1 MQEYIDLFSK
11 EGYSTEDD
19 VENLKDLKLEDLQ
32 RMGIHKRGE
41 ACKLSLFSHIIGWLN
56 MEAESLDEFE
66 TLFYFFVCYS
76 SPPEASK
83 SIGCDLSDQG

>member
-1 MQEYIDLFSK
+1 MSLILQRNVSEWLRRLELQEYIDLFGK

-19 VENLKDLKLEDLQ
+19 IENLKDLKSEDLQ

-41 ACKLSLFSHIIGWLN
+41 ACKLSLFSHIIGWLS

-66 TLFYFFVCYS
+66 T
-76 SPPEASK
+76 
-83 SIGCDLSDQG
+83 SIIFLL